1 MKAQISLAALAAALS
16 TAPVLAAETTE
27 TTDDTIVVT
36 GVRAPSLLERLPVT
50 LDVIDRAEIDLKNQ
64 NTLVEALSATPGLAV
79 VQSGP
84 AGSTASVFVRGANS
98 KHVLALYDGIRL
110 NDLAAS
116 NGAFNFG
123 SDLVGDAGR
132 IEIVRGPLSS
142 LYGSDAV
149 GGVINILPRRAP
161 ESGSEIYGEASVGE
175 FNTYHALIGG
185 GVREGRFNL
194 AATAEYQESDG
205 YDVNPYRIST
215 HNGDADPSEFTVLS
229 ANGGFA
235 LTEALSVEALVRHRE
250 SQVDFDTFSGGP
262 SGFQRA
268 DDPDLRSE
276 DDSTLWSLG
285 LVYAHPGNAFESR
298 LRAGRVDMTLDS
310 FNDGLVTDQYDGERD
325 FVQWSNAW
333 TPDGLSALVDPV
345 VSFGVEYQD
354 ETAETDTAFN
364 APLSVSEDLW
374 SAYAA
379 VQAGLTVRF
388 DVTGSIRLDDY
399 EAFGSQTTWNLG
411 AVYRLDALNT
421 RLRASYG
428 TSFKAPSLSERYSSS
443 AFVAANPDLD
453 PEEGK
458 SLEIGFES
466 AVSLLGREDALR
478 FGAVWYDSEIEDLI
492 EYVYDGALFIGQNR
506 NVGEAD
512 LQGVEVFAEW
522 SPVDQASLRVDY
534 TYTDA
539 TNAATGAPLLR
550 RPEDSWAVTGTWR
563 PIEIASLSATWRYV
577 GERLDATYDD
587 DGFYAS
593 GAGRTPSYDTV
604 DLTGVLDVYERVS
617 MVLGVRNLLDETYEP
632 VAGFAG
638 APRAVTFGVRVRP

>member
-1 MKAQISLAALAAALS
+1 MKAQFSLAALAVALS
-16 TAPVLAAETTE
+16 AAPAFAEDQSE
-27 TTDDTIVVT
+27 DTVVVT
-36 GVRAPSLLERLPVT
+36 GVRAPSLLERLPAT
-50 LDVIDRAEIDLKNQ
+50 LDVIDRAELDLNNH

-84 AGSTASVFVRGANS
+84 AGSTASVFVRGSNS
-98 KHVLALYDGIRL
+98 KHILALYDGIRL
-110 NDLAAS
+110 NDVSAS

-132 IEIVRGPLSS
+132 IELVRGPLSS

-161 ESGSEIYGEASVGE
+161 ESGSELYGEASVGE
-175 FNTYHALIGG
+175 FNTYRALLGG

-205 YDVNPYRIST
+205 YDVTPDRIST
-215 HNGDADPSEFTVLS
+215 STGDPDPSQFSVLS

-250 SQVDFDTFSGGP
+250 SEVDFDTFSGGP
-262 SGFQRA
+262 TGFQRA
-268 DDPDLRSE
+268 DDTDLRSE
-276 DDSTLWSLG
+276 DSQSLWSLG
-285 LVYAHPGNAFESR
+285 LVYARPSNDFQSR
-298 LRAGRVDMTLDS
+298 LRAGRVEMSLDS
-310 FNDGLVTDQYDGERD
+310 FNNGAVTDDYEGERD
-325 FVQWSNAW
+325 FAQWSNVW
-333 TPDGLSALVDPV
+333 TPDALSSLIDPV
-345 VSFGVEYQD
+345 VSFGIEYQD
-354 ETAETDTAFN
+354 ETAKTDTAFN

-379 VQAGLTVRF
+379 VQAGLTARF

-399 EAFGSQTTWNLG
+399 EAFGDQTTYNLG

-428 TSFKAPSLSERYSSS
+428 TSFKAPSLSERFSSS
-443 AFVAANPDLD
+443 AFVSANPDLQ
-453 PEEGK
+453 PEEGVTF
-458 SLEIGFES
+458 EIGFDS
-466 AVSLLGREDALR
+466 ALALAGREAALR
-478 FGAVWYDSEIEDLI
+478 FGAVWYDTEIEDLI

-512 LQGVEVFAEW
+512 LQGYEVFAQW

-539 TNAATGAPLLR
+539 QNASTGTQLLR
-550 RPEDSWAVTGTWR
+550 RPEDSFAVTGTWR
-563 PIEIASLSATWRYV
+563 PIEIASLSATWRHV
-577 GERLDATYDD
+577 GERLDVTYDD
-587 DGFYAS
+587 SGFFTS
-593 GAGRTPSYDTV
+593 GAGQTPSYETV
-604 DLTGVLDVYERVS
+604 DLTGTLDVYDRLQL
-617 MVLGVRNLLDETYEP
+617 VLGVRNLLDETYEP
-632 VAGFAG
+632 VSGFAG
-638 APRAVTFGVRVRP
+638 APRAVTFGVRLRP

>member
-1 MKAQISLAALAAALS
+1 MKARISLAALAAALS
-16 TAPVLAAETTE
+16 IAPAFAAESDE
-27 TTDDTIVVT
+27 DTIVVT
-36 GVRAPSLLERLPVT
+36 GVRAPSLLERLPTT
-50 LDVIDRAEIDLKNQ
+50 LDVIDRAEIDLRNQ
-64 NTLVEALSATPGLAV
+64 NTLVEALAATPGLAV

-84 AGSTASVFVRGANS
+84 AGSTASVFVRGTNS

-161 ESGSEIYGEASVGE
+161 ETGSELYGEASVGA
-175 FNTYHALIGG
+175 FNTYRALIGG
-185 GVREGRFNL
+185 GVRDGRFNL
-194 AATAEYQESDG
+194 AATAEFQERDG
-205 YDVNPYRIST
+205 YDVTPDRIST
-215 HNGDADPSEFTVLS
+215 SNGDPDPSQFMVLS

-235 LTEALSVEALVRHRE
+235 LTDALSVEALIRHRE
-250 SQVDFDTFSGGP
+250 SEVDFDTFSGGP

-276 DDSTLWSLG
+276 DESTLWSLG
-285 LVYAHPGNAFESR
+285 LVYARPANNLESR
-298 LRAGRVDMTLDS
+298 LRAGRVEMSLDS
-310 FNDGLVTDQYDGERD
+310 FNTGAITDEYEGERA
-325 FVQWSNAW
+325 FAQWSNVW
-333 TPDGLSALVDPV
+333 TPEALSSLIDPV
-345 VSFGVEYQD
+345 VSFGIEYQD
-354 ETAETDTAFN
+354 ETAKTDTAFN
-364 APLSVSEDLW
+364 APLSVSEELW

-379 VQAGLTVRF
+379 VQAGLTARF
-388 DVTGSIRLDDY
+388 DVTGSIRFDDY
-399 EAFGSQTTWNLG
+399 AAFGGQTTWNLG

-453 PEEGK
+453 PEEGQTF
-458 SLEIGFES
+458 EIGFDS
-466 AVSLLGREDALR
+466 AITLEGREEALR
-478 FGAVWYDSEIEDLI
+478 VGAVWYDSEIEDLI

-522 SPVDQASLRVDY
+522 TPVDQASLRVDY

-539 TNAATGAPLLR
+539 ENATTGVQLLR
-550 RPEDSWAVTGTWR
+550 RPEDSFAVTGTWR

-587 DGFYAS
+587 AGFYAS
-593 GAGRTPSYDTV
+593 GAGSTPSYDTV
-604 DLTGVLDVYERVS
+604 DLTGTLDVYERLQL
-617 MVLGVRNLLDETYEP
+617 VLGVRNLLDETYEP

>member
-1 MKAQISLAALAAALS
+1 MKARISLAALAAALS
-16 TAPVLAAETTE
+16 AAPALAQDAAETTG
-27 TTDDTIVVT
+27 DTIVVT
-36 GVRAPSLLERLPVT
+36 GVRAPSLLERLPST

-64 NTLVEALSATPGLAV
+64 NTLVEALAATPGLAV

-84 AGSTASVFVRGANS
+84 AGSTASVFVRGTNS
-98 KHVLALYDGIRL
+98 KHVLALYDGIRI

-149 GGVINILPRRAP
+149 GGVINILPRQAP
-161 ESGSEIYGEASVGE
+161 ESGSEVYGEASVGE
-175 FNTYHALIGG
+175 FNTYRALVGG
-185 GVREGRFNL
+185 GVREGRFHV

-205 YDVNPYRIST
+205 YDVNPDRIST
-215 HNGDADPSEFTVLS
+215 ATGDPDPSQFSVLS

-235 LTEALSVEALVRHRE
+235 LTDALSVEALVRHRE
-250 SQVDFDTFSGGP
+250 SEVDFDTFSGGA

-276 DDSTLWSLG
+276 DSHTLWSLG
-285 LVYAHPGNAFESR
+285 LVYARPADHFESR
-298 LRAGRVDMTLDS
+298 LRAGRVDMALDS
-310 FNDGLVTDQYDGERD
+310 FNDGARTDTYDGARD
-325 FVQWSNAW
+325 FAQWSNVW
-333 TPDGLSALVDPV
+333 TPDRLTSLIDPV
-345 VSFGVEYQD
+345 ISFGVEYQD

-379 VQAGLTVRF
+379 VQAGLTARF

-399 EAFGSQTTWNLG
+399 EAFGDQTTWNLG

-443 AFVAANPDLD
+443 AFVAANPDLE
-453 PEEGK
+453 PEEGETF
-458 SLEIGFES
+458 EIGFDS
-466 AVSLLGREDALR
+466 AVSLAGRDEALR

-512 LQGVEVFAEW
+512 LQGFEVFAEW
-522 SPVDQASLRVDY
+522 NPVDQANLRVDY

-539 TNAATGAPLLR
+539 ENATTGAQLLR
-550 RPEDSWAVTGTWR
+550 RPEDSFAVTGTWR
-563 PIEIASLSATWRYV
+563 PTEIASLSATWRYV

-587 DGFYAS
+587 AGFYAS
-593 GAGRTPSYDTV
+593 GSGQTPSYDTV
-604 DLTGVLDVYERVS
+604 DLTGTLDVHDRLQL
-617 MVLGVRNLLDETYEP
+617 VLGVRNLLDETYEP

-638 APRAVTFGVRVRP
+638 APRAVTFGLRLRP

>member
-1 MKAQISLAALAAALS
+1 
-16 TAPVLAAETTE
+16 
-27 TTDDTIVVT
+27 
-36 GVRAPSLLERLPVT
+36 
-50 LDVIDRAEIDLKNQ
+50 
-64 NTLVEALSATPGLAV
+64 
-79 VQSGP
+79 
-84 AGSTASVFVRGANS
+84 VRGTNS

-161 ESGSEIYGEASVGE
+161 ESGSEVYGEASVGE

-205 YDVNPYRIST
+205 YDVNPDRIST

-262 SGFQRA
+262 SFSQRA
-268 DDPDLRSE
+268 DDPDLYSE
-276 DDSTLWSLG
+276 DESTLWSLG
-285 LVYAHPGNAFESR
+285 LVYARPANHFESR
-298 LRAGRVDMTLDS
+298 LRAGRVDMSLDS
-310 FNDGLVTDQYDGERD
+310 FNDGAVTDTYEGERD
-325 FVQWSNAW
+325 FAQWSNVW
-333 TPDGLSALVDPV
+333 TPDSLSALIDPV

-354 ETAETDTAFN
+354 ETAKTNTAFN

-379 VQAGLTVRF
+379 LQAGLTERL
-388 DVTGSIRLDDY
+388 DVTGSIRFDDY
-399 EAFGSQTTWNLG
+399 DAFGGQTTWNLG
-411 AVYRLDALNT
+411 AVYRLDVLNT
-421 RLRASYG
+421 RLRMSYG

-443 AFVAANPDLD
+443 AYVAANPDLD

-458 SLEIGFES
+458 TFEIGFDS
-466 AVSLLGREDALR
+466 AVALLGREEALR

-512 LQGVEVFAEW
+512 LQGFEVFAEW
-522 SPVDQASLRVDY
+522 TPVDQASLRVDY

-539 TNAATGAPLLR
+539 ENATTGVQLLR

-617 MVLGVRNLLDETYEP
+617 LVLGVRNLLDETYEP